1 MAMSVPPRH
10 CTAPLQ
16 LLATPALFCSGDE
29 ERSQHLDMAVGA
41 VALTI
46 VLPASDNSSPNS
58 FTGRTASNV
67 L

>member
-1 MAMSVPPRH
+1 MAMSVPS
-10 CTAPLQ
+10 
-16 LLATPALFCSGDE
+16 ALFCASAAAGNPGVFCSGDE

-46 VLPASDNSSPNS
+46 VLPASVNSSPNS